1 MSSNKL
7 LLLLPAALLLVVS
20 GCYWDKA
27 EKLYPAPATCNTD
40 SVTYS
45 GTVKAILSQHC
56 ALSGCHNAATAS
68 GGVVLEAL
76 SGAQAVAK
84 NGSLLGAINH
94 DPAYVAM
101 PQNAPKLDDC
111 TIRQISKWV
120 ADGAPGN

>member
-7 LLLLPAALLLVVS
+7 RLLLPAALLIVFS

-27 EKLYPAPATCNTD
+27 DKLYPASPICNTD

-45 GTVKAILSQHC
+45 GTVKAIFYQNC
-56 ALSGCHNAATAS
+56 ALSGCHDAATAS
-68 GGVVLEAL
+68 GGVVLETL
-76 SGAQAVAK
+76 SGAQAAAK

-120 ADGAPGN
+120 ADGAPAN